1 MTRRSIP
8 EARYSVATLDWARE
22 EHSRLGDCRP
32 TRVDGERLRAR
43 LLSRFLA
50 RVLTHLR

>member
-1 MTRRSIP
+1 MSRRTIP

-22 EHSRLGDCRP
+22 EHSRLGDCQR

-43 LLSRFLA
+43 LLSRSLA
-50 RVLTHLR
+50 RGLAYLR